1 MDRGVPEHPLGSRPG
16 TIVPAGLNVG
26 AGRADVRGM
35 GGSRDGRPAA
45 VLLGLV
51 VALAVPMTVA
61 PSSSAANV
69 AYLVGLT
76 LVVAAVWW
84 GARQH
89 VPGRRS
95 WVLVALVATC
105 WLAGDTVQR
114 VLGAFGVPDD
124 TVGAPDVFWL
134 ASYPLL
140 AAAVVSMIRARG
152 LPRSVVREIRLDVL
166 VVAVGAAI
174 AAYHLLV
181 QPNVGSGEPMLFFL
195 VGTLYPLGDVV
206 VFGLALTLVM
216 APGRR
221 GAATALFV
229 GCLGL
234 TLPLDF
240 VIALL
245 PTVAP
250 HLDTSRLDGALLV
263 VNGLLAAA
271 AVHPGRAELTEP
283 VPALAGHG
291 MRRWRIVLLGTSLIG
306 VTVASAF
313 PGVGAQDVVPT
324 VCAAVVVSLTVVVRF
339 YRAVRDQEVAEAA
352 LAHQAHHDQLTGAAN
367 RLLLM
372 DRLADT
378 VGSAGAGRPSGTAA
392 PAGRGTVLVFV
403 DLDGFKAVNDRHGHP
418 AGDAVLRCVAARL
431 RGLVRAGDT
440 VARVGG
446 DEFVLLCHD
455 VAASDAAALGERVV
469 AAVREPVAVDGA
481 ADGPPVSVG
490 ASVGVLLVGPDV
502 GPRLL
507 LRGGPQAALHAADDL
522 LRRVDTAM
530 YEAKRSG
537 GGVRTAEP
545 VGS

>member
-1 MDRGVPEHPLGSRPG
+1 
-16 TIVPAGLNVG
+16 
-26 AGRADVRGM
+26 M

-45 VLLGLV
+45 LLLGLV
-51 VALAVPMTVA
+51 VALAVPMAVA
-61 PSSSAANV
+61 PSSGVANA

-84 GARQH
+84 GARQR

-124 TVGAPDVFWL
+124 TVGLPDVFWL

-166 VVAVGAAI
+166 VVAGGAAI

-181 QPNVGSGEPMLFFL
+181 QPNLGTGQPILFFL

-271 AVHPGRAELTEP
+271 AVHPGRAELTEA
-283 VPALAGHG
+283 VPGLAGHG
-291 MRRWRIVLLGTSLIG
+291 MRRWRIVLLGTSLTG

-372 DRLADT
+372 DRLAGT
-378 VGSAGAGRPSGTAA
+378 VGSVDRTAPDVSSTA
-392 PAGRGTVLVFV
+392 LVFV

-418 AGDAVLRCVAARL
+418 AGDAVLRCVTTRL

-455 VAASDAAALGERVV
+455 VAGADAVALGERVV
-469 AAVREPVAVDGA
+469 AAVREPFILDGV
-481 ADGPPVSVG
+481 ADGVAGGVPVSVG
-490 ASVGVLLVGPDV
+490 ASVGVLLVGPDA

-507 LRGGPQAALHAADDL
+507 VRGGPQAALQAADDL